1 MSKSIKAIFAGSFDP
16 VTNGHV
22 DIIERASKLFD
33 ELKIGVL
40 INPNKNSLFTIEER
54 MNLIKEATCHI
65 DNVEIIF
72 FEGLLIDY
80 CKQNDIS
87 VLVRGVRSAAD
98 VDYELQMA
106 NMNKE
111 LCTDIETVIF
121 PTNTK
126 YSFVS
131 SSLIKEV
138 LHFNAEIKNLVPAC
152 VLRELSKKNNK
163 KDK

>member
-98 VDYELQMA
+98 VDL
-106 NMNKE
+106 
-111 LCTDIETVIF
+111 
-121 PTNTK
+121 
-126 YSFVS
+126 
-131 SSLIKEV
+131 SLI
-138 LHFNAEIKNLVPAC
+138 HI
-152 VLRELSKKNNK
+152 
-163 KDK
+163 

>member
-1 MSKSIKAIFAGSFDP
+1 MSKPIKAIFAGSFDP

-33 ELKIGVL
+33 ELKIGLL
-40 INPNKNSLFTIEER
+40 INPNKKSLFTVEER
-54 MNLIKEATCHI
+54 MNLIKEATSHL
-65 DNVEIIF
+65 DNVEVIF

-80 CKQNDIS
+80 CRENDVS

-106 NMNKE
+106 HMNKE
-111 LCTDIETVIF
+111 LCEDIETVIL
-121 PTNTK
+121 PTNTR

-152 VLRELSKKNNK
+152 VLRELAKKNSL
-163 KDK
+163 